1 MSIPLWKALLAC
13 FYGGIG
19 EEVLCRL
26 FLMTLMVWIST
37 FFART
42 QEGRPTVSGIWL
54 AIVLSSVMF
63 GLGHLPI
70 TGDLVPLS
78 PMVVARALLLNG
90 VAGIIFGWLY
100 QKNGFESAMI
110 SHFTCDVTL
119 HVVVPLVASMFM

>member
-1 MSIPLWKALLAC
+1 LAC

-42 QEGRPTVSGIWL
+42 QAGRPTVSGIWL

-78 PMVVARALLLNG
+78 PMVIARAVLLSG

-100 QKNGFESAMI
+100 QKNGLESAMI